1 MEDSS
6 KKGRLRKYL
15 VGGMT
20 AVLALGALAVTGAVQ
35 ANGFRGHGF
44 GGPFGGFGGFG
55 LERALKSVDTTK
67 EQRQRIW
74 AIVDAA
80 RTEIRPMI
88 SDLDDRRGRLA
99 ALVRAETLD
108 RAAIETL
115 RKEAL
120 ATADAVSARAL
131 DAFIQAAEV
140 LTPEQR
146 TELLEKRRSFGP
158 GFRPGRE

>member
-20 AVLALGALAVTGAVQ
+20 AVLALGALAVTGVVQ
-35 ANGFRGHGF
+35 ANGFRGH
-44 GGPFGGFGGFG
+44 GFGGFG

-88 SDLDDRRGRLA
+88 SDLDDRRDRLA

>member
-20 AVLALGALAVTGAVQ
+20 AVLALGALAVTGVVQ

-44 GGPFGGFGGFG
+44 GGPFGGFG

-88 SDLDDRRGRLA
+88 GDLDDRRDRLA

-131 DAFIQAAEV
+131 EAFIQAAEV